1 MPLVSGEAKAVS
13 GGWITLPRPNIDWLN
28 VLGLVWL
35 AGSIVTAALMLRR
48 GLLFHKF
55 LRLAARRDH
64 RIAGRVQQLARSVGL
79 ATAPAVIV
87 VDGVVSPMLW
97 GLGRRVQLVFPA
109 RLADRLGAAEIDSL
123 LLHELAHY
131 SRGDYW
137 VRLVELCAHVA
148 YWWHPVVWWTRH
160 EIEAA
165 EEQCCDA
172 WVVEHQSGTPLTY
185 AEALLT
191 TIDFLC
197 EAAQP
202 TKQLT
207 AALPPAACGL
217 GDVPLLRS
225 RLTQIMRGELGG
237 QLPRRVWIGVL
248 IGGLLISPLEPAV
261 FATSS
266 RERPFAPPPT
276 GKVLIARAVKSSE
289 SEGPSNDVIGTSGND
304 TALPIEP
311 SPVADA
317 AAPAVPV
324 ADIRPVSIIFAK
336 AQSPDG
342 RYTLEAGTNY
352 ETTLVH
358 PNLRLGLSSN
368 QITSAAFAPDS
379 RSFVTGHDDGLLR
392 LWDSETGVTLSKFR
406 ALAGAIVSVA
416 YSPAGD
422 QIAAGASDGTLVV
435 WDVAAQAEVARLDN
449 PGIAV
454 SSLRWSPSGDRLA
467 VALGDWASND
477 SRLMI
482 WTPASNQISEQ
493 TLTQPIGALDWL
505 TGDALLLADWNGGAT
520 VRHLGADRPEQSLT
534 VDKDIVSAAHWSPAC
549 RLITT
554 WRADQLLS
562 EAAR

>member
-1 MPLVSGEAKAVS
+1 
-13 GGWITLPRPNIDWLN
+13 
-28 VLGLVWL
+28 
-35 AGSIVTAALMLRR
+35 
-48 GLLFHKF
+48 
-55 LRLAARRDH
+55 
-64 RIAGRVQQLARSVGL
+64 
-79 ATAPAVIV
+79 
-87 VDGVVSPMLW
+87 
-97 GLGRRVQLVFPA
+97 
-109 RLADRLGAAEIDSL
+109 
-123 LLHELAHY
+123 
-131 SRGDYW
+131 

-225 RLTQIMRGELGG
+225 RLTQIMRGDLGG
-237 QLPRRVWIGVL
+237 QLPRKVWIGVL

-266 RERPFAPPPT
+266 RERPPAPPSA
-276 GKVLIARAVKSSE
+276 GKALIAHAVKPSE
-289 SEGPSNDVIGTSGND
+289 IEVAGADVIRPSGND
-304 TALPIEP
+304 AAVPVEP
-311 SPVADA
+311 SPAANAVVPADD
-317 AAPAVPV
+317 V
-324 ADIRPVSIIFAK
+324 RPVSIIFAK

-358 PNLRLGLSSN
+358 PNLRLGLNSN
-368 QITSAAFAPDS
+368 RITSAAFAPDS
-379 RSFVTGHDDGLLR
+379 RSFITGHDDGLLR

-435 WDVAAQAEVARLDN
+435 WDVAAQAEDARLDN

-467 VALGDWASND
+467 VALGDWASNE

-482 WTPASNQISEQ
+482 WTPANNQLSEQ

-505 TGDALLLADWNGGAT
+505 AGDALLLADWNGGAT
-520 VRHLGADRPEQSLT
+520 VRHLGAERPERSLA

-549 RLITT
+549 RLIST
-554 WRADQLLS
+554 WQAEQLLS